1 MLWPQGLVLTC
12 SPVDPLHQ
20 RWQASVPVQGGGGI
34 HSCAG
39 VCHRSVSQLVGGQK
53 GPGHFASAEDAGV
66 HRSGAPRALAR
77 HGPSGYEG
85 MLRAS
90 RPGLPVRRLTTDVM
104 IENNAL
110 PAKATYVGRGS
121 FHHRLSTTKWKS
133 PWAPGHNRF
142 AAPAAR
148 WGD

>member
-1 MLWPQGLVLTC
+1 MLWPQGPVLTC

-85 MLRAS
+85 MGHGTVGSNPWFDGRAA
-90 RPGLPVRRLTTDVM
+90 G
-104 IENNAL
+104 
-110 PAKATYVGRGS
+110 
-121 FHHRLSTTKWKS
+121 
-133 PWAPGHNRF
+133 
-142 AAPAAR
+142 
-148 WGD
+148 